1 MIIKTPRT
9 RAVAL
14 IDFLLTALAWFAFC
28 YLFAAGIRP
37 ILEGR
42 IHGLTAP
49 IASQLLPHAHT
60 LLVYAL
66 VAVGIALLLL
76 AWAGYNALRFG
87 GLDRRKPP
95 TILTDADLA
104 ASFSI
109 DPAQLK
115 VLHDSQITCVH
126 HTDEGQISLI
136 DFARER
142 HPPDNVVQMPRTAA
156 DNRYREEMSQ
166 PS

>member
-1 MIIKTPRT
+1 MMIIKTPRS
-9 RAVAL
+9 RAIAL

-28 YLFAAGIRP
+28 YLFVAGIRS
-37 ILEGR
+37 ILDGR
-42 IHGLTAP
+42 IHGLGIP
-49 IASQLLPHAHT
+49 IVSLLLPHAHT
-60 LLVYAL
+60 LLVYTL

-76 AWAGYNALRFG
+76 FWASYNAMRFG

-95 TILTDADLA
+95 TAMTDAALA

-115 VLHDSQITCVH
+115 VLRGSQITCIH
-126 HTDEGQISLI
+126 HTDEGQINLI

-156 DNRYREEMSQ
+156 DNRY
-166 PS
+166 P